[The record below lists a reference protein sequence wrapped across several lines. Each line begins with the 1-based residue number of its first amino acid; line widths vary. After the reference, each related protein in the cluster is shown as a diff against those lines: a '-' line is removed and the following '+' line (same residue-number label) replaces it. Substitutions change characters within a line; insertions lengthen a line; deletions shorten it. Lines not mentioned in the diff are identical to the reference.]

1 MSNSVSL
8 RVNDLKK
15 LMDWISTLE
24 EKNYC
29 VEITTNSSS
38 GIGIVVEASIETEEG
53 KGVWMDLTDYG
64 NW

>member
-24 EKNYC
+24 DKNYC
-29 VEITTNSSS
+29 VEITVTPT
-38 GIGIVVEASIETEEG
+38 GIGDTIEVSVETEEG
-53 KGVWMDLTDYG
+53 RGVWIDLTDYES
-64 NW
+64 W